1 MTRDSSLRLMHV
13 QEIFALV
20 PGVEKFFDNGW
31 IRREYFGMDSVW
43 VTETKYP
50 GGHFG
55 TYFGAMD
62 LRLGAYKNPVIQ
74 LLYYLHELRH
84 AQTIRYSG
92 DHTRSWH
99 DWQRDII
106 ESELVSSLTS
116 ECNVYLRIPGLRAA
130 SFSHEIWVD
139 RFLPL
144 LRYLPV
150 WAVERYIRR
159 ERLRAL
165 HAPTFND
172 FIERQIANY
181 RDQNFRWAH
190 IWGEDVGYGAFADM
204 PAFRVVEAH
213 MASPESRNTNLHAL
227 WLEAVSHP
235 ATGIPFAHQAAAF
248 EAVYKESNK
257 NYGNQ
262 HLLK

>member
-1 MTRDSSLRLMHV
+1 MTRDPSLRFMHV

-31 IRREYFGMDSVW
+31 IRKEYFGMDPVC
-43 VTETKYP
+43 VTEAKYP

-62 LRLGAYKNPVIQ
+62 LRLGTYKKNPVIQ

-84 AQTIRYSG
+84 VQTIRY
-92 DHTRSWH
+92 DNDRSWL

-106 ESELVSSLTS
+106 ESELISSLTS
-116 ECNVYLRIPGLRAA
+116 ECNVYLRIPGLRQH
-130 SFSHEIWVD
+130 SFAHEIWVD

-144 LRYLPV
+144 LRFLPV
-150 WAVERYIRR
+150 FAVERYIRH

-165 HAPTFND
+165 HAPKFND

-190 IWGEDVGYGAFADM
+190 IWGEEVGYGPFAGN
-204 PAFRVVEAH
+204 PAFRVVEEH
-213 MASPESRNTNLHAL
+213 MSSPASRNANLHAL
-227 WLEAVSHP
+227 WLEAVSDP
-235 ATGIPFAHQAAAF
+235 ATGIPFARQAAAF
-248 EAVYKESNK
+248 EVIYKASNAA
-257 NYGNQ
+257 YGNE